1 MFVLS
6 NRSTNPTP
14 SVQPM
19 QCTKTIQPTKH
30 GSFTALNASL
40 FEIFLPVAPCTT
52 DHIPPMRHPCPFM
65 FYIFCTFQLMKKLE
79 SNWHQSALLRG
90 SWIPPRR
97 FNIQRKFWKKLFEN
111 IRGRGFLNLATMI
124 LPDLGG
130 ISVFA
135 CWDRVFEF
143 QTQGSIPKRQRI
155 DLTHLL
161 TFLSIYVQMTLK
173 FSNFLSFIFITLTLK
188 GFPQA
193 RGFGSRRR
201 CQESLGK

>member
-1 MFVLS
+1 M
-6 NRSTNPTP
+6 
-14 SVQPM
+14 
-19 QCTKTIQPTKH
+19 
-30 GSFTALNASL
+30 
-40 FEIFLPVAPCTT
+40 E
-52 DHIPPMRHPCPFM
+52 
-65 FYIFCTFQLMKKLE
+65 
-79 SNWHQSALLRG
+79 
-90 SWIPPRR
+90 
-97 FNIQRKFWKKLFEN
+97 KLFEN
-111 IRGRGFLNLATMI
+111 IRGRGFFNLATMI

-188 GFPQA
+188 GFPQREDLA
-193 RGFGSRRR
+193 PDEGVKNPSGNKLVTAPD
-201 CQESLGK
+201 CK